1 MLFDLRGR
9 GRRRT
14 VQVIYASLALLM
26 GGGLV
31 FFGVGGTGVGLFNQ
45 NTNGGTGA
53 SSDSF
58 KKRLDAAEKQ
68 VKLHPQSAAAWATL
82 AQTRY
87 DNANGNFDSTTGTFD
102 KDGLVKLRTAARAW
116 DRYIALNPKQV
127 DAGLARKMTNAFASL
142 NRPAEAVKAW
152 EFVVDDQPSANA
164 YANLAIAAYA
174 ANQTNKGDLASAEAI
189 RRTPKDQRQQV
200 KSQLTAAKTQAAQ
213 QAAGGSSSGGSASPA
228 LPGG

>member
-14 VQVIYASLALLM
+14 VQVIYGGLALIL

-45 NTNGGTGA
+45 NTNGGSGA
-53 SSDSF
+53 SSASF
-58 KKRLDAAEKQ
+58 QRRLDAAERQ
-68 VKLHPQSAAAWATL
+68 VRLHPQSTVAWATL
-82 AQTRY
+82 TQTRY
-87 DNANGNFDSTTGTFD
+87 DNANGNFDSNTGTFD
-102 KDGLVKLRTAARAW
+102 KNGLIKLRSAARAW
-116 DRYIALNPKQV
+116 DRYVALNPKQV

-142 NRPAEAVKAW
+142 NRPTSAVKAW

-174 ANQTNKGDLASAEAI
+174 ANQTNKGDLASSEAI

-213 QAAGGSSSGGSASPA
+213 QAAGSSSGGSASPA